1 MPKAEIDGGTLYYE
15 RRGAGEPILLIM
27 GMSGTHLSWGDPFL
41 DALGDDLDVVTYDHR
56 GIGESGAQPDSTT
69 IVGLADDAAGVLDA
83 LGWETA
89 HVLGVS
95 MGGMVAQE
103 LALRHPERIRR
114 LVLGCT
120 YPGGE
125 GARLADEDVVQELGG
140 ALMSGDRE
148 RQLRAGYSANLSAA
162 YTGDEANFESFHAMV
177 TKLPVPVP
185 VIMAQMQAVL
195 GHDTSAR
202 LMAIDKP
209 TLVIH
214 GTEDRML
221 PMINGE
227 LIAGLI
233 PDARLELLEGL
244 GHMFWWEQ
252 PERSAALVRSH
263 VVQ

>member
-1 MPKAEIDGGTLYYE
+1 
-15 RRGAGEPILLIM
+15 
-27 GMSGTHLSWGDPFL
+27 
-41 DALGDDLDVVTYDHR
+41 
-56 GIGESGAQPDSTT
+56 
-69 IVGLADDAAGVLDA
+69 
-83 LGWETA
+83 
-89 HVLGVS
+89 
-95 MGGMVAQE
+95 
-103 LALRHPERIRR
+103 
-114 LVLGCT
+114 
-120 YPGGE
+120 
-125 GARLADEDVVQELGG
+125 
-140 ALMSGDRE
+140 
-148 RQLRAGYSANLSAA
+148 
-162 YTGDEANFESFHAMV
+162 
-177 TKLPVPVP
+177 
-185 VIMAQMQAVL
+185 MAQMQAVL